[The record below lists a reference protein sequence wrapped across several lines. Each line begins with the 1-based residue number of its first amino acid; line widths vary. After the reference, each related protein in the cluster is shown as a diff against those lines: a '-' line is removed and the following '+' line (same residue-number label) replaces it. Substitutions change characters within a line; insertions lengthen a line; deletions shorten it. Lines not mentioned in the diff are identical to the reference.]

1 MHLIGISILVQL
13 LCAVH
18 CLRNGRNNLWLMVI
32 IFLSI
37 PGCLAYAF
45 FEMLPQYAQRRE
57 VRAVK
62 SAAVRKLDP
71 ERDLR
76 TAREALDLADTAANR
91 IRLAD
96 ALADAGKDSEAIPQ
110 YEAALAKAPNGDR
123 ATQLKLARVLLETG
137 SARRARDLLVTLPV
151 SGSAS
156 ENDRAKLLLAQT
168 AEECGDHERAL
179 ALYED
184 VAERLPGAEA
194 QCRRAAL
201 LLKSGRRAEALQVL
215 AEVERLAKR
224 LDRFERMRNSDMY
237 GWAERTLAE
246 LRAERA

>member
-1 MHLIGISILVQL
+1 MPLIALSILVQL

-18 CLRNGRNNLWLMVI
+18 CVRNGRNSLWLMVI

-45 FEMLPQYAQRRE
+45 FEIFPQYAGRRE

-76 TAREALDLADTAANR
+76 AARDALDLADTAANR

-96 ALADAGKDSEAIPQ
+96 VLAEAGKGGEAIPY

-123 ATQLKLARVLLETG
+123 AAQLKLARVLLDTG
-137 SARRARDLLVTLPV
+137 SPERARELLGALPV

-156 ENDRAKLLLAQT
+156 ENDRVKLLLAQAT
-168 AEECGDHERAL
+168 EECGEDEQAL
-179 ALYED
+179 ALYEE

-201 LLKSGRRAEALQVL
+201 LLKSGRRGEALQVL
-215 AEVERLAKR
+215 TEVEGRAKR
-224 LDRFERMRNSDMY
+224 LDRFERMQNSDMY
-237 GWAERTLAE
+237 DWAARTLAA
-246 LRAERA
+246 LRAEGA